1 MEFVE
6 GRSLHELLT
15 TEKRLRPARAV
26 ELMLAVCAG
35 VSAAHRLGIVHR
47 DLKPLNILIR
57 PDLPPQEGV
66 KVLDFGLAKI
76 KSGELLGSFVA
87 AQTQGMM
94 GSPFYMAPEQWS
106 DDDIDVRADIYSL
119 GVILYQM
126 LAGEVPFRGASIPAI
141 MNKPLTL
148 PPVPLSERG
157 ISVPAEVERAVA
169 H

>member
-47 DLKPLNILIR
+47 DLKPLNILIK

-141 MNKPLTL
+141 MNKDRKSTRLN
-148 PPVPLSERG
+148 SSHAN
-157 ISVPAEVERAVA
+157 ISY
-169 H
+169 